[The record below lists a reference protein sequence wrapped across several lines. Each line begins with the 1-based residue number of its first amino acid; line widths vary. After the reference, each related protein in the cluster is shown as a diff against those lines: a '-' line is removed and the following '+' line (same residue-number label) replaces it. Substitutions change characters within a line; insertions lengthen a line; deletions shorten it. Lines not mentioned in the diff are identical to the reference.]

1 VPDVKDAIKV
11 VTDPANLT
19 SFGDSRRGVRHVNED
34 KAVAALRE
42 MGADGRAEARNLA
55 VQAIGELGGGVET
68 RVESGGQRGGGSRP
82 KVIETWFV
90 PVDAVRKSDAVPKT
104 DG

>member
-1 VPDVKDAIKV
+1 MPDVKDAIKV

-19 SFGDSRRGVRHVNED
+19 SFGDSRRSVRHVNED

-68 RVESGGQRGGGSRP
+68 RVDSGGQRGGGSRP

-90 PVDAVRKSDAVPKT
+90 PADAVRETS
-104 DG
+104 G